1 MQPFPAYDSLIVTG
15 QQLLYIDGRDVFKH
29 ENKRDLASST
39 TVQAATYDS
48 GQPKRKKKRRPKPL
62 PSVVDLDDEG
72 NGQYVNFDLESALSG
87 ESPGIYFKRVDIVQY
102 AGIYKTN
109 PEALPYC
116 LRNKVYL
123 ILFLS

>member
-15 QQLLYIDGRDVFKH
+15 QQFLYIDGRDVFKH
-29 ENKRDLASST
+29 ENKRDLALST

-87 ESPGIYFKRVDIVQY
+87 ESPGIYFKTR
-102 AGIYKTN
+102 G
-109 PEALPYC
+109 YC
-116 LRNKVYL
+116 SVRWYL
-123 ILFLS
+123 QDQS